1 MKYWKLNFSIFFN
14 IPPIRYNKLESPMY
28 QDSACMERLRH
39 SSVAGDSSKKTSES
53 LRFRNIFSSLVCK
66 FITWRS
72 GRSQKQ
78 FRQELTIPE
87 VYRGTTTWAPEQG
100 RFPHCTL
107 QTYLQSDLREDRTQ
121 AQMKAVVPMLV
132 MVVSV
137 FILCWTPILIFE
149 VSHSAQC
156 NLWVS

>member
-1 MKYWKLNFSIFFN
+1 MKYWKLNFFN
-14 IPPIRYNKLESPMY
+14 IPPIRYNNLESPMY

-53 LRFRNIFSSLVCK
+53 LRFKNIFSSLVCK

-149 VSHSAQC
+149 VSHSPQFD
-156 NLWVS
+156 LWVS